1 MNILSAVQIL
11 HLFYFYYII
20 KLGDDMKKTIKD
32 YTYRDKKV
40 LVRCDLNVPMDDD
53 SNVTDDTRILESLQT
68 INYLIDNQAKIII
81 LSHLGKIKTEEDK
94 KHNTLYPV
102 YLKLKELLDTNVYF
116 SKETRGE
123 ELEDKVSKLQNGE
136 VLLIE
141 NTRYEDYPDKLES
154 SCNQN
159 LSKYWASLGDI
170 FINDAYGTCHRAHAS
185 NVGIATYLPSA
196 IGFLVEKEITAIDSI
211 LNEDTHPYIAIMGGK
226 KISDKTLVIDN
237 LVNKCDQLLL
247 GGGMCFTFLKAK
259 GINVG
264 LSLVD
269 DDNLEYCQ
277 KILSKYQD
285 KIILPLD
292 IITQNKEI
300 KDIDSLTDED
310 IGYDIGPKTI
320 ELFENILSKAKRVII
335 NGPMGIYEDPSFKK
349 GTVAI
354 YETIKNHHIKALIGG
369 GDSAASANLL
379 GYHDCFYHI
388 STGGGATLEYL
399 SGKELPGITS
409 ISEREG

>member
-40 LVRCDLNVPMDDD
+40 LVRCDLNVPMDDN

-185 NVGIATYLPSA
+185 NVGIASYLPSA

>member
-1 MNILSAVQIL
+1 MNILSAVPIL

-20 KLGDDMKKTIKD
+20 NLGDDMKKTIKD
-32 YTYRDKKV
+32 YTYEDKKV
-40 LVRCDLNVPMDDD
+40 IVRCDLNVPMDDN
-53 SNVTDDTRILESLQT
+53 SNITDDTRILESLQT

-154 SCNQN
+154 SCNQD
-159 LSKYWASLGDI
+159 LAKYWASLGDI

-185 NVGIATYLPSA
+185 NVGIATYLPSG

-264 LSLVD
+264 LSIVD
-269 DDNLEYCQ
+269 NDNLEYCQ

>member
-1 MNILSAVQIL
+1 
-11 HLFYFYYII
+11 
-20 KLGDDMKKTIKD
+20 MKKTIKD

-40 LVRCDLNVPMDDD
+40 LVRCDLNVPMDDN
-53 SNVTDDTRILESLQT
+53 SNITDDTRILESLQT

-81 LSHLGKIKTEEDK
+81 LSHLGKIKTAEDK

-159 LSKYWASLGDI
+159 LAKYWASLGDI

-264 LSLVD
+264 LSIVD
-269 DDNLEYCQ
+269 NDNLEYCQ